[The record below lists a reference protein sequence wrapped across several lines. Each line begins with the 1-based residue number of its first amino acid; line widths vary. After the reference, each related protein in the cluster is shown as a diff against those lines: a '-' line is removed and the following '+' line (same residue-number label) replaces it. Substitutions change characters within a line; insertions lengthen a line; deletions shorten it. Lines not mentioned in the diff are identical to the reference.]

1 MSPRPL
7 SHSSERPCQAA
18 LWSQGQAITPL
29 RVMRLSPLTAVPRQ
43 RCAFQM
49 KAPLPKAT
57 TPPRQQEEGAPKGCV
72 ISLQSGR
79 GGSPSEKGTCVGVI
93 KNKGLEC
100 VHRAFTALTR
110 EVQEAIPRRSA
121 SLRWVCGQGG
131 WICSAGPLKKGLLK
145 PASCGIK
152 PVICPH

>member
-18 LWSQGQAITPL
+18 LWSQGRAITPL
-29 RVMRLSPLTAVPRQ
+29 RIMRLSPLTAVPRQ

-100 VHRAFTALTR
+100 VQGFYSPHSRGPGGHP
-110 EVQEAIPRRSA
+110 EAISIAPLGMRAGRMDLLSWSFEKRVIKA
-121 SLRWVCGQGG
+121 SIMR
-131 WICSAGPLKKGLLK
+131 
-145 PASCGIK
+145 
-152 PVICPH
+152 H